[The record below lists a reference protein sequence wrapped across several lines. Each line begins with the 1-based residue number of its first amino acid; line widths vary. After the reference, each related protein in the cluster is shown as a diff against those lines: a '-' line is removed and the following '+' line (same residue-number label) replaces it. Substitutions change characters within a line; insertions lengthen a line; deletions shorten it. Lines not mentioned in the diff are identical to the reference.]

1 MRIVLEGVNLCL
13 HVREKCKRRV
23 VRRLRA
29 GMKSEADEP
38 AVDAVDGGG
47 VYRLDVGL
55 RGALRAVPHAAADD
69 ADGHVAVVGK
79 ACP

>member
-1 MRIVLEGVNLCL
+1 MRIVLDSVNHCL

-23 VRRLRA
+23 VRRLRL
-29 GMKSEADEP
+29 GMLSETDEP
-38 AVDAVDGGG
+38 AVDAVDGRG

-55 RGALRAVPHAAADD
+55 RGAFRTVSHAAADD
-69 ADGHVAVVGK
+69 ADGYVAVVGK

>member
-1 MRIVLEGVNLCL
+1 MI
-13 HVREKCKRRV
+13 
-23 VRRLRA
+23 
-29 GMKSEADEP
+29 SESDEP
-38 AVDAVDGGG
+38 TVDAVDGRG

-55 RGALRAVPHAAADD
+55 RGALRTVSHAAADD